1 MDPNEQKQFNNQFN
15 GQFNGFDNGQFGGF
29 DGNQF
34 GGFNNQFGSFD
45 NGQFN
50 DFGNQQTNF
59 SNQPVNNFDDMNY
72 LDDLIV
78 DDTQDFS
85 LDLNQPFSGDF
96 SMNSFQQNDIQTNN
110 INNYQPNNFQPSSF
124 QVTAPVNNYSV
135 VQQKNIEEP
144 KRNIFLGTEETTD
157 RIAENLVEENVN
169 AKDYKRGKN
178 QRAEIKS
185 IIKIYCLIIIVFA
198 ITLIGKSAY
207 AMIMNKTKQ
216 SDYVT
221 VHAMQMNAEV
231 TLTFNANNPISKI
244 VYSWDNNGSSY
255 VSGDGR
261 NNFKKTIE
269 IPYGNPVLTV
279 RVYDCYETEHVYT
292 KTYVNT
298 NADQTK
304 PKIEVA
310 AAPKAI
316 QITATDDYG
325 IKAIMY
331 NWVGKEPVYISAED
345 DEKTLMTT
353 VEITESVSDTL
364 TITAIDVNNNQ
375 TTIEQK
381 VEASHKPVITFS
393 MKDKS
398 LIIKA
403 KDDVGITNIKVVAD
417 DQVADQ
423 AVENLKE
430 LSATLPLTT
439 GNHVIKVT
447 VTNANG
453 LTTTEEGTLKVTD

>member
-1 MDPNEQKQFNNQFN
+1 MDPNEQRQFNNQFN

-29 DGNQF
+29 NGNQF
-34 GGFNNQFGSFD
+34 GGFG

-50 DFGNQQTNF
+50 DFGNQQQNF
-59 SNQPVNNFDDMNY
+59 YNQPVNGFDEMNY
-72 LDDLIV
+72 LDDLVV
-78 DDTQDFS
+78 DGNQDFPNDFGEP
-85 LDLNQPFSGDF
+85 LTDNYNYNMNNFGMNNFQPND
-96 SMNSFQQNDIQTNN
+96 MNSF
-110 INNYQPNNFQPSSF
+110 QPNNFQ
-124 QVTAPVNNYSV
+124 TAPMNNYSV
-135 VQQKNIEEP
+135 VQQRPVEEP
-144 KRNIFLGTEETTD
+144 KRNIFLGEETTD

-198 ITLIGKSAY
+198 ITLIGKSTY
-207 AMIMNKTKQ
+207 AMIMNKSKQ
-216 SDYVT
+216 SDAVS

-231 TLTFNANNPISKI
+231 TLTFTANNPISKV

-269 IPYGNPVLTV
+269 IPYGNSTLTI
-279 RVYDCYETEHVYT
+279 RVYDCYETEHLYT
-292 KTYVNT
+292 KTYINT

-331 NWVGKEPVYISAED
+331 NWVGKEPIYVAAEG
-345 DEKTLMTT
+345 DEKTFTTT
-353 VEITESVSDTL
+353 VEITEAVSDTL
-364 TITAIDVNNNQ
+364 TITAIDINNNQ

-393 MKDKS
+393 MKDKN
-398 LIIKA
+398 LVIKA
-403 KDDVGITNIKVVAD
+403 KDDVGITSIKVIAD
-417 DQVADQ
+417 DQVAEQTVD
-423 AVENLKE
+423 NLKE
-430 LSATLPLTT
+430 LSASVPLAA
-439 GNHVIKVT
+439 GDHVIKVT

-453 LTTTEEGTLKVTD
+453 LTTTEEGTLKVNE

>member
-1 MDPNEQKQFNNQFN
+1 MDPNEQNQFNNQFN

-29 DGNQF
+29 NGNQF
-34 GGFNNQFGSFD
+34 GGFNNQFGGLG

-50 DFGNQQTNF
+50 DFGNPQQNF
-59 SNQPVNNFDDMNY
+59 YNQPMNNNFDDMNY
-72 LDDLIV
+72 LDDLIA
-78 DDTQDFS
+78 DENSEPFNPDF
-85 LDLNQPFSGDF
+85 NFQPDF
-96 SMNSFQQNDIQTNN
+96 QPNSFQQDFQA
-110 INNYQPNNFQPSSF
+110 NNFQPNF
-124 QVTAPVNNYSV
+124 QQNNFQSAPAANYAV
-135 VQQKNIEEP
+135 VQQKPMEET
-144 KRNIFLGTEETTD
+144 KRNVFLGSEETTD

-198 ITLIGKSAY
+198 ITLIGKSTY
-207 AMIMNKTKQ
+207 AMIMNKAKQ
-216 SDYVT
+216 SDNVT
-221 VHAMQMNAEV
+221 VHALQMNAEV
-231 TLTFNANNPISKI
+231 TLTFTATNPISKI

-279 RVYDCYETEHVYT
+279 RVYDCYETEHLYT

-304 PKIEVA
+304 PKLEVS
-310 AAPKAI
+310 AAPKAV

-325 IKAIMY
+325 ISAIMY
-331 NWVGKEPVYISAED
+331 NWKGKEPVYITA
-345 DEKTLMTT
+345 DEGATSFTTT
-353 VEITESVSDTL
+353 VEITETVSDTL

-381 VEASHKPVITFS
+381 IEASHKPVIAFS
-393 MKDKS
+393 MKDKA
-398 LIIKA
+398 LTITA
-403 KDDVGITNIKVVAD
+403 KDDVGITNIKVTVD
-417 DQVADQ
+417 DQIADQ
-423 AVENLKE
+423 SVENYKE
-430 LSATLPLTT
+430 LSTT
-439 GNHVIKVT
+439 INLSSGDHVIKVT

-453 LTTTEEGTLKVTD
+453 LVTTEEGTLKVK

>member
-1 MDPNEQKQFNNQFN
+1 M
-15 GQFNGFDNGQFGGF
+15 
-29 DGNQF
+29 
-34 GGFNNQFGSFD
+34 
-45 NGQFN
+45 
-50 DFGNQQTNF
+50 
-59 SNQPVNNFDDMNY
+59 
-72 LDDLIV
+72 
-78 DDTQDFS
+78 
-85 LDLNQPFSGDF
+85 
-96 SMNSFQQNDIQTNN
+96 
-110 INNYQPNNFQPSSF
+110 
-124 QVTAPVNNYSV
+124 
-135 VQQKNIEEP
+135 EET
-144 KRNIFLGTEETTD
+144 KRNVFLGSEETTD

-198 ITLIGKSAY
+198 VTLIGKSAY
-207 AMIMNKTKQ
+207 AIITNKTKQ
-216 SDYVT
+216 SDNVT
-221 VHAMQMNAEV
+221 VHALQMNAEV
-231 TLTFNANNPISKI
+231 TLTFNATNPISKV

-279 RVYDCYETEHVYT
+279 RVYDCYESEHAYT
-292 KTYVNT
+292 KTYINT

-304 PKIEVA
+304 PKIEVSA
-310 AAPKAI
+310 EPKMI
-316 QITATDDYG
+316 KITATDDYG
-325 IKAIMY
+325 ISAIMY
-331 NWVGKEPVYISAED
+331 NWKDKEPVYIAA
-345 DEKTLMTT
+345 DEGETTFTTT
-353 VEITESVSDTL
+353 VEISEAVSDTL
-364 TITAIDVNNNQ
+364 TITAIDINNNQ

-430 LSATLPLTT
+430 LSTTIQLTS
-439 GNHVIKVT
+439 GEHYIKVT

>member
-1 MDPNEQKQFNNQFN
+1 M
-15 GQFNGFDNGQFGGF
+15 
-29 DGNQF
+29 
-34 GGFNNQFGSFD
+34 
-45 NGQFN
+45 
-50 DFGNQQTNF
+50 
-59 SNQPVNNFDDMNY
+59 
-72 LDDLIV
+72 
-78 DDTQDFS
+78 
-85 LDLNQPFSGDF
+85 
-96 SMNSFQQNDIQTNN
+96 
-110 INNYQPNNFQPSSF
+110 
-124 QVTAPVNNYSV
+124 
-135 VQQKNIEEP
+135 
-144 KRNIFLGTEETTD
+144 
-157 RIAENLVEENVN
+157 
-169 AKDYKRGKN
+169 
-178 QRAEIKS
+178 
-185 IIKIYCLIIIVFA
+185 CLIIVFA

-207 AMIMNKTKQ
+207 AMIMNKAKQ

-221 VHAMQMNAEV
+221 VHALQMNAEV
-231 TLTFNANNPISKI
+231 TLTFNANNPISKV
-244 VYSWDNNGSSY
+244 VYSWDNNGSSFL
-255 VSGDGR
+255 SGDGR

-345 DEKTLMTT
+345 NETSLTTT
-353 VEITESVSDTL
+353 VEITEAVSDTL
-364 TITAIDVNNNQ
+364 TITAIDINNNQ

-403 KDDVGITNIKVVAD
+403 KDDVGITNIKVIAD